1 MADDIDAL
9 LENIR
14 QNSVTQASS
23 HKKRYM
29 VLKSRL
35 KWYRLPVIA
44 LSAIN
49 SVFSIG
55 LQPWLEQGTISVLNS
70 GLALLCGIIGS
81 VELYLQINKQM
92 EQTLIS
98 SKDFYVLA
106 TDIFRYLKLR
116 RENRHVTASV
126 FIDETYNRYIKLIQ
140 SSLLLKKR
148 IDDKLTGE
156 CVMLPSGFHL
166 VPSIDTFQDTNSEES
181 AAISDSP

>member
-14 QNSVTQASS
+14 QNSVVQASS

-70 GLALLCGIIGS
+70 GIALACGIIGS

-116 RENRHVTASV
+116 RENRHVTANV
-126 FIDETYNRYIKLIQ
+126 FIDEVYNRYIKLIQ

-148 IDDKLTGE
+148 IDDKLIGE
-156 CVMLPSGFHL
+156 CVMSPSGFHL
-166 VPSIDTFQDTNSEES
+166 VPSIDTFQDTSSEES

>member
-1 MADDIDAL
+1 MADDIDTL
-9 LENIR
+9 LESIR
-14 QNSVTQASS
+14 QNSVVQASN

-35 KWYRLPVIA
+35 KWYRLPVICISA
-44 LSAIN
+44 LN

-55 LQPWLEQGTISVLNS
+55 LQPWLEQGTISALNS
-70 GLALLCGIIGS
+70 GLALTCGIIGS

-106 TDIFRYLKLR
+106 TDIYRYLHLR
-116 RENRHVTASV
+116 RENRSVTGSI
-126 FIDETYNRYIKLIQ
+126 FIEEAYNRYIKLIQ

-156 CVMLPSGFHL
+156 LVMTPTGFHL
-166 VPSIDTFQDTNSEES
+166 SPSIETFHDVDSS
-181 AAISDSP
+181 SDGLTT